1 MKILHDNINDRVY
14 ITEKM
19 AELGVGNFGATNIL
33 LLVVA
38 KTDLVAYFGIVIF
51 GAISSLLQC

>member
-1 MKILHDNINDRVY
+1 LHDNINDRVY

-19 AELGVGNFGATNIL
+19 AELGVGTFGATNIL